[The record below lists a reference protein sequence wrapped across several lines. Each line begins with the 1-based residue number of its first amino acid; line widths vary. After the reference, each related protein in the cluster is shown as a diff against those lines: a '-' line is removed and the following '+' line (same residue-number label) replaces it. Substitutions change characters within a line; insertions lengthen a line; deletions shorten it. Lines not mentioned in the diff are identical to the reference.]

1 MLKIDIGRQLGAF
14 RLQTS
19 FEAPARGATVVFGP
33 SGAGKSALL
42 AVIAGLQRPDR
53 GKIEIFGESLFDSE
67 RGIDVAAEDRRIG
80 FVFQEARLFPH
91 MPVRANLEYGRRRR
105 RDAAAHATFD
115 DIVALLGIAGL
126 LERKPGALSGGEK
139 QRVAIGRALL
149 SNPRLLLLDE
159 PLAALDDPRKA
170 EILPFLERLR
180 DEVGVPMLYVTHA
193 MEEVTRI
200 ADHLVLLD
208 HGRVAA
214 AGRPE
219 ELMSRLDLPL
229 LIDRADAGTVLIGR
243 IAGHDAER
251 GVTSIAVG
259 HADSGG
265 AEFLLSHVELPVGHV
280 VRLRVLA
287 RDVAVATKRPEE
299 LSVQNVLAGR
309 LTELVEQPNQRCL
322 LRIAVGSDTGAAALL
337 ALLTADSARRLHL
350 RPGQEVFALVKSVAS
365 SALV

>member
-1 MLKIDIGRQLGAF
+1 MLKLDIGKQLGAF
-14 RLQTS
+14 RLQAA
-19 FEAPARGATVVFGP
+19 FEAPSRGATVMFGP

-42 AVIAGLQRPDR
+42 SAVAGLQRPDQ
-53 GKIEIFGESLFDSE
+53 GIITLDDDTLFDSA

-91 MPVRANLEYGRRRR
+91 MSVRSNLDYGRKRR
-105 RDAAAHATFD
+105 RDAAAHTNFD
-115 DIVALLGIAGL
+115 DIVALLGIGAL
-126 LERKPGALSGGEK
+126 LERRPGALSGGEK

-208 HGRVAA
+208 QGRVQASGPTA
-214 AGRPE
+214 D
-219 ELMSRLDLPL
+219 LMGRLDLPL
-229 LIDRADAGTVLIGR
+229 LIDRTDAGVVLIGT
-243 IAGHDAER
+243 ISGHDAER
-251 GVTSIAVG
+251 GVTRVAVG
-259 HADSGG
+259 RDASGG
-265 AEFLLSHVELPVGHV
+265 AEFLLSHVELPVGHA

-287 RDVAVATKRPEE
+287 RDVAIATKRPEE
-299 LSVQNVLAGR
+299 LSVQNVLPGR
-309 LTELVEQPNQRCL
+309 LIEMMERPNRRCL
-322 LRIAVGSDTGAAALL
+322 LRIAVGDGEDAAILL
-337 ALLTADSARRLHL
+337 ALLTADSARRLNL
-350 RPGQEVFALVKSVAS
+350 RLEQKVFALIKSVAS
-365 SALV
+365 NALI

>member
-1 MLKIDIGRQLGAF
+1 MLKLDIGRQLGAF
-14 RLQTS
+14 RLQTA
-19 FEAPARGATVVFGP
+19 FEAPSRGATVVFGP

-42 AVIAGLQRPDR
+42 AAIAGLQRPDR
-53 GKIEIFGESLFDSE
+53 GIITLAGDTLFDSA
-67 RGIDVAAEDRRIG
+67 RGIDLTTEDRCIG

-91 MPVRANLEYGRRRR
+91 MSVRTNLQYGRKRRS
-105 RDAAAHATFD
+105 DATAHASFD
-115 DIVALLGIAGL
+115 DIVALLGIGAL
-126 LERKPGALSGGEK
+126 LERRPGALSGGEK

-208 HGRVAA
+208 GGRVQASGPVA
-214 AGRPE
+214 DLMGRI
-219 ELMSRLDLPL
+219 DLPM
-229 LIDRADAGTVLIGR
+229 LIDRGDAGTILIGN
-243 IAGHDAER
+243 ITGHDRDR
-251 GVTSIAVG
+251 GVSQITVG
-259 HADSGG
+259 GV
-265 AEFLLSHVELPVGHV
+265 EFLLSLVNLPVGHV

-287 RDVAVATKRPEE
+287 RDVAIATKRPED
-299 LSVQNVLAGR
+299 LSVQNILAGR
-309 LTELVEQPNQRCL
+309 LAQMIERPNQRVL
-322 LRIAVGSDTGAAALL
+322 LRIQVGKDAGRAVLL
-337 ALLTADSARRLHL
+337 SLLTADSARRLHL
-350 RPGQEVFALVKSVAS
+350 QVGQMVFALVKSVAS

>member
-1 MLKIDIGRQLGAF
+1 VLKLDIGKQLGAF
-14 RLQTS
+14 RLQAA
-19 FEAPARGATVVFGP
+19 FEAPSRGATVVFGP

-42 AVIAGLQRPDR
+42 SAIAGLQRPDQ
-53 GKIEIFGESLFDSE
+53 GAVALDGDTLFDSA

-91 MPVRANLEYGRRRR
+91 MSVRANLEYGRKRRHG
-105 RDAAAHATFD
+105 AAAHTGFD
-115 DIVALLGIAGL
+115 DIVALLGIGAL
-126 LERKPGALSGGEK
+126 LDRRPGALSGGEK

-180 DEVGVPMLYVTHA
+180 DEAGVPMLYVTHA

-208 HGRVAA
+208 QGRVQASGPTA
-214 AGRPE
+214 
-219 ELMSRLDLPL
+219 ELMGRLDLSL
-229 LIDRADAGTVLIGR
+229 LIDRADAGTVLAGR
-243 IAGHDAER
+243 IAGHDADR
-251 GVTSIAVG
+251 GVTRIAV
-259 HADSGG
+259 GG
-265 AEFLLSHVELPVGHV
+265 AEFLLSHVELPIGHP

-287 RDVAVATKRPEE
+287 RDVAIATKRPEE

-309 LTELVEQPNQRCL
+309 LSEMVERPNQRCL
-322 LRIAVGSDTGAAALL
+322 LRIEVGGTGGAILL
-337 ALLTADSARRLHL
+337 SLLTADSARRLHL
-350 RPGQEVFALVKSVAS
+350 HAGQDVFALIKSVAS
-365 SALV
+365 SALI

>member
-1 MLKIDIGRQLGAF
+1 MLKLDIGKQLGAF
-14 RLQTS
+14 LLQTA
-19 FEAPARGATVVFGP
+19 FEAPSRGATVVFGP

-42 AVIAGLQRPDR
+42 GTIAGLQRPDH
-53 GKIEIFGESLFDSE
+53 GSIVLDDSALFDSA
-67 RGIDVAAEDRRIG
+67 RGIDVPAEDRRIG

-91 MPVRANLEYGRRRR
+91 MSVRANLEYGRKRR
-105 RDAAAHATFD
+105 RDAAVHASFD
-115 DIVALLGIAGL
+115 DIVSLLGIGAL
-126 LERKPGALSGGEK
+126 LARRPGALSGGEK

-208 HGRVAA
+208 AGRALA
-214 AGRPE
+214 AGPIA

-229 LIDRADAGTVLIGR
+229 LVDRADAGTILIGTV
-243 IAGHDAER
+243 AGHDPDR
-251 GVTSIAVG
+251 GVTRINV
-259 HADSGG
+259 GG
-265 AEFLLSHVELPVGHV
+265 AEFLLSLVDLPVGHV

-287 RDVAVATKRPEE
+287 RDVAIATKRPEE
-299 LSVQNVLAGR
+299 LSVQNVLRGR
-309 LTELVEQPNQRCL
+309 LIEMLERPNQRVL
-322 LRIAVGSDTGAAALL
+322 LRIEIGSNAGHAVLL
-337 ALLTADSARRLHL
+337 SLLTADSARRLHL
-350 RPGQEVFALVKSVAS
+350 HSGQEVFALVKSVAS